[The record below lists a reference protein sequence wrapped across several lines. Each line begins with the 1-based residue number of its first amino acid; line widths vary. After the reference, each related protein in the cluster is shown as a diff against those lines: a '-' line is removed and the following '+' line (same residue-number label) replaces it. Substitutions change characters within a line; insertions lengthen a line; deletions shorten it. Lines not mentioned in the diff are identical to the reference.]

1 MKLKQLYRIL
11 SPKFQ
16 KLCMEY
22 PVDLKPRWGR
32 GGERLIH
39 NYIA

>member
-1 MKLKQLYRIL
+1 MNLKQLYRIL

-22 PVDLKPRWGR
+22 PVDLKPRWEGKY
-32 GGERLIH
+32 LIH